1 MTFTI
6 SADLFRIAYKCVST
20 EETRYYLN
28 GVYVQRAIDGAGA
41 LLVSTDGH
49 RLLCVRDESATGDIP
64 EGGVIVSAVPAQV
77 RSFKTSKE
85 GDKSGNRLRLT
96 ITPDGLP
103 NGAMSCELNEGE
115 RPLGSV
121 YLRAIDGTFPD
132 WRRVVPVINDEP
144 QQTGIFNAAF
154 VSDFADVGVELS
166 KWAGG
171 ARVTPMTMLCQRA
184 DAPALVRWDA
194 APAFG
199 VLMPLRVN
207 ADEIAMPAWMSAKKQ
222 KKAKEPT

>member
-77 RSFKTSKE
+77 RSFKTSKQGRVDMTPLTLTLSDSKHAPAMDCELSE
-85 GDKSGNRLRLT
+85 GD
-96 ITPDGLP
+96 
-103 NGAMSCELNEGE
+103 
-115 RPLGSV
+115 RPLGSI
-121 YLRAIDGTFPD
+121 YLHKIDGTFPD

-144 QQTGIFNAAF
+144 QQTGNFNAAY

-166 KWAGG
+166 KCIGG
-171 ARVTPMTMLCQRA
+171 GRVTSMTMLCQRA

>member
-20 EETRYYLN
+20 EETRYYLG
-28 GVYVQRAIDGAGA
+28 GVYVQRAIDGVGA

-77 RSFKTSKE
+77 RSFKTSKQGRVDMTPLTLTLSDSKHAPAMDCELSE
-85 GDKSGNRLRLT
+85 GD
-96 ITPDGLP
+96 
-103 NGAMSCELNEGE
+103 
-115 RPLGSV
+115 RPLGSI
-121 YLRAIDGTFPD
+121 YLHKIDGTFPD

-144 QQTGIFNAAF
+144 QQTGNFNAAY

-171 ARVTPMTMLCQRA
+171 ARVTPMTMLCQRG
-184 DAPALVRWDA
+184 DAPALVRWGV

-199 VLMPLRVN
+199 VLMPIRGD
-207 ADEIAMPAWMSAKKQ
+207 ADQVAMPAWMSAKKQ